1 MPETVSAPAVRR
13 RRARELPLDLVS
25 DWGSSVK
32 VSCIHVVG
40 FAWWEVMRSKLR
52 LDFPQIFG
60 ARCTVLEGF
69 ISAFLRISSWRCPA
83 FVADEN
89 TAPG

>member
-1 MPETVSAPAVRR
+1 MPEAVIAPAVRR

-32 VSCIHVVG
+32 VSCMHVVG
-40 FAWWEVMRSKLR
+40 LAWWEVMRGKLR
-52 LDFPQIFG
+52 LDFLQIC
-60 ARCTVLEGF
+60 AVLVGF
-69 ISAFLRISSWRCPA
+69 ISAFLRVSSWRCPA